1 MCFHIYFIFPHN
13 FSDETETGK
22 LICELLGNL
31 MLSNFSIL
39 KKETVKTSAFI
50 AASGI
55 FHLQETQIGTI
66 NISGGP
72 FTSTWISTYWKISL

>member
-1 MCFHIYFIFPHN
+1 MCFHVYFIFPHN

-31 MLSNFSIL
+31 MLSNFCIL
-39 KKETVKTSAFI
+39 KIETVKTSASVV
-50 AASGI
+50 ASGI
-55 FHLQETQIGTI
+55 FHLQEIQIETI

-72 FTSTWISTYWKISL
+72 FTST